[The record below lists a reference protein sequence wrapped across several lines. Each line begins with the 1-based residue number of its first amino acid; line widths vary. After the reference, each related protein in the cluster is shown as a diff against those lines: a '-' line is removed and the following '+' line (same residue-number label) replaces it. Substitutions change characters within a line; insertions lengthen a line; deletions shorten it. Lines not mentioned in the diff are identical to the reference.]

1 MLTKTQTITVSG
13 TSKTEAGEVIG
24 YFTGNIGQDGSVST
38 NSAIRDR
45 TLYDEN
51 KSTFRA
57 DRDEFTD
64 YMDSL
69 VDGFSGIAEED
80 AEWTLQ

>member
-1 MLTKTQTITVSG
+1 MLTRTQTITVSG
-13 TSKTEAGEVIG
+13 TSKTEEGEVIG
-24 YFTGNIGQDGSVST
+24 YFTGNIAQDGSVST

-45 TLYDEN
+45 TLYDLN

-57 DRDEFTD
+57 DRDDFND

-69 VDGFSGIAEED
+69 VDGLTEE
-80 AEWTLQ
+80 AQEV

>member
-13 TSKTEAGEVIG
+13 TSKTESGEVIG
-24 YFTGNIGQDGSVST
+24 YFTGNIGQDGSVTT
-38 NSAIRDR
+38 NSAVRDR
-45 TLYDEN
+45 TLYDDN

-57 DRDEFTD
+57 DRDEFCD

-69 VDGFSGIAEED
+69 VDGLCDSEE
-80 AEWTLQ
+80 EV

>member
-24 YFTGNIGQDGSVST
+24 YFTGNIAQDGSVST

-45 TLYDEN
+45 TLYDLN

-69 VDGFSGIAEED
+69 VDGFSDIAEE
-80 AEWTLQ
+80 EV